1 MTEVKH
7 NSSTPQRPEGDR
19 LLNAD
24 MVLMDLESFKKQ
36 IKEEKAFI
44 EGERNAIT
52 LFKSDQLRIILIA
65 LHKGAEMKTHT
76 APGTISVQV
85 LEGFI
90 EFTTA
95 QRTVE
100 LAAGQM
106 LALHKK
112 IPHSVLA
119 KEESTFLLSLAL
131 SEAERVELPA
141 NTDESPKW

>member
-1 MTEVKH
+1 
-7 NSSTPQRPEGDR
+7 
-19 LLNAD
+19 
-24 MVLMDLESFKKQ
+24 
-36 IKEEKAFI
+36 
-44 EGERNAIT
+44 
-52 LFKSDQLRIILIA
+52 
-65 LHKGAEMKTHT
+65 
-76 APGTISVQV
+76 PGTISVQV

-112 IPHSVLA
+112 IPHSLLA

-141 NTDESPKW
+141 NTDESPKSLVKRVLLIKQFLRSSSLFRVLSCFEYTKALKGIVDTK